1 MGFAMAI
8 VAPKGRKHLS
18 AGALFR
24 LVRSGFV
31 NIADDGP
38 DDVDISL
45 TETDVLMSALAM
57 FSLQSPSLL
66 AFEQQRAEGNVHMI
80 YGIERVPCDTYRRE
94 RLDMVSPKSLRSVCT
109 HLFRQ
114 LQCGQALEERMF
126 RDGYYLLARAGT
138 GYFSSTTMH
147 CASCWQRVHRNG
159 AITSY
164 HQMLGAALI
173 HPDVRTVISWM
184 PEPIGKQDGTDKNDG
199 ERNAAKRFIVK
210 LPPGPPLPPVHQHRR
225 QPEYQCSAHRDP
237 AQPRSALYPW
247 SQRRR
252 SCLFVPAGAGGGGR
266 RTRDLV

>member
-18 AGALFR
+18 ADALFR
-24 LVRSGFV
+24 LVRSGFA

-66 AFEQQRAEGNVHMI
+66 AFEQQRAEGNVHTI
-80 YGIERVPCDTYRRE
+80 YGIERVLCDTYRRE

-126 RDGYYLLARAGT
+126 FDGYLSLGTCWHGVFFFHDHALCILLAKSPPQWGDHVLSSDVGRSAHPSRRAYRDSMDAGT
-138 GYFSSTTMH
+138 DREAG
-147 CASCWQRVHRNG
+147 W
-159 AITSY
+159 
-164 HQMLGAALI
+164 
-173 HPDVRTVISWM
+173 
-184 PEPIGKQDGTDKNDG
+184 DGQ
-199 ERNAAKRFIVK
+199 KR
-210 LPPGPPLPPVHQHRR
+210 
-225 QPEYQCSAHRDP
+225 
-237 AQPRSALYPW
+237 W
-247 SQRRR
+247 
-252 SCLFVPAGAGGGGR
+252 
-266 RTRDLV
+266 